1 MGKGRKY
8 RCFGKRAG
16 LCTSPCYWMLLH
28 LGMCLKRSLVTDID
42 LKIPCH
48 HLVCTGHGR
57 AGMGW
62 DAAWP
67 GSDAAR
73 SPQDGAQ
80 RPAGAACGAPAAR
93 TRWGDLFSPK
103 RRRLLLLRSPCRA
116 DPRADRRR
124 VRWVLTRAA
133 QLTLAL
139 AARAVGSR
147 VPDGGVCALRGGCHP
162 ARLMW
167 GW

>member
-1 MGKGRKY
+1 
-8 RCFGKRAG
+8 
-16 LCTSPCYWMLLH
+16 MLLH

-42 LKIPCH
+42 LKIQLLSLSSPGPH
-48 HLVCTGHGR
+48 WSWQSR
-57 AGMGW
+57 DGMGR
-62 DAAWP
+62 
-67 GSDAAR
+67 GVAR
-73 SPQDGAQ
+73 ERCCPKRDGTQ

-93 TRWGDLFSPK
+93 PARRRWGDLFSPK

-133 QLTLAL
+133 QLTPAL
-139 AARAVGSR
+139 AARAAGSR